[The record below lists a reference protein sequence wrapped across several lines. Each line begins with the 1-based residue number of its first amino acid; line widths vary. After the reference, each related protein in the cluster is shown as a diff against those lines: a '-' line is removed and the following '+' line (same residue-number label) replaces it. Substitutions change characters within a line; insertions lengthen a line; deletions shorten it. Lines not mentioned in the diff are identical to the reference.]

1 MPFTITHVGTK
12 AENDSHIANND
23 APIMKTR
30 ITETPLS
37 GLLVVDIEY
46 FQDERG
52 FFVESWNKKDF
63 AAAGIHADF
72 VQDSHSA
79 SRYGVLRG
87 LHYQDMRAPMGKL
100 VRCTVGQIL
109 DVAVDL
115 RADSPTYGKFFSI
128 ELTDKNKTLLW
139 VPVGFAHGFATMSE
153 YCEVQYKQTD
163 FYSPE
168 SEGGIAWND
177 ADIGIAWPYTDPV
190 LSGRDQ
196 RLKSF
201 IEYRKNPAFR

>member
-1 MPFTITHVGTK
+1 MTFTIAHIGTK
-12 AENDSHIANND
+12 TENDFHIVNND
-23 APIMKTR
+23 ARIMKTR
-30 ITETPLS
+30 ITETPLA
-37 GLLVVDIEY
+37 GLLVVNIEY

-52 FFVESWNKKDF
+52 FFLESWNKKDF
-63 AAAGIHADF
+63 AAAGIQTDF

-100 VRCTVGQIL
+100 VRCTVGKIL

-115 RADSPTYGKFFSI
+115 RAGSHTYGKSFSV

-139 VPVGFAHGFATMSE
+139 IPIGFAHGFATMSD

-163 FYSPE
+163 FYNPE
-168 SEGGIAWND
+168 TEGGIAWND
-177 ADIGIAWPYTDPV
+177 PDVGIAWPYTNPT
-190 LSGRDQ
+190 LSNRDQ
-196 RLKSF
+196 KLKSF
-201 IEYRKNPAFR
+201 VDYQRNPAFR

>member
-1 MPFTITHVGTK
+1 MK
-12 AENDSHIANND
+12 A
-23 APIMKTR
+23 R
-30 ITETPLS
+30 ITETPIA
-37 GLLVVDIEY
+37 GLLVVNIDH

-52 FFVESWNKKDF
+52 FFMESYNKRDF
-63 AAAGIHADF
+63 AAAGIQADF

-87 LHYQDMRAPMGKL
+87 LHYQDMRAPTGKL
-100 VRCTVGQIL
+100 VRCTMGQIL

-115 RADSPTYGKFFSI
+115 RSGSATYGKSFTI

-139 VPVGFAHGFATMSE
+139 IPVGFAHGFATISD

-163 FYSPE
+163 FYNPE
-168 SEGGIAWND
+168 AEGGIAWND
-177 ADIGIAWPYTDPV
+177 PEIRVRWPYTDPI

-196 RLKSF
+196 KLKSF
-201 IEYRKNPAFR
+201 AEYRKNPAFR